1 MERLTHARCNGIKSG
16 YWSPEKKEVL
26 VQRLAAYENTGLE
39 PEEIERLN
47 DFEKSQVGIMLK
59 KLNEEQRKHRW
70 IPVEEQLPET
80 DIYVLLS
87 FENFSLPIV
96 GAYRTSEDG
105 SGAFYLG
112 DCDEEDTCISQDLYV
127 NAWMLLPEPY
137 RPEGS
142 GE

>member
-1 MERLTHARCNGIKSG
+1 MERLTHARCNGIKTG
-16 YWSPEKKEVL
+16 YWSPKNKEVL
-26 VQRLAAYENTGLE
+26 AQRLAEYENTGLE

-87 FENFSLPIV
+87 FENFPCL
-96 GAYRTSEDG
+96 
-105 SGAFYLG
+105 
-112 DCDEEDTCISQDLYV
+112 
-127 NAWMLLPEPY
+127 
-137 RPEGS
+137 
-142 GE
+142 